1 MSRQASPTTIGA
13 FVVGAIAL
21 AIAAIVLLAGDQWFR
36 QDTSKFV
43 MYFHG
48 SVNGLNAGSPVM
60 FRGVNIG
67 TVTDIQLV
75 VGRTETDVDIPVIV
89 EIDNTRFVHTH
100 PESPKA
106 ETDDDIAE
114 LIRLGLRAQLHLQSL
129 LTGQLFIQLNFLPD
143 TPVNLIGDGMY
154 QSKYEQIPT
163 LPTPIER
170 LGKSLQDFPVD
181 KVLKNIVAITEG
193 MDKFVNSPQLTES
206 LTALHAALDELKAL
220 VTKINSEASPL
231 AENANSMVDD
241 ARAVLG
247 NINTAVDDA
256 KGALRQAEKTL
267 QSTDDLVSDE
277 QLAIRME
284 QALTAITSAARS
296 IQLLAEEIERRPES
310 LIRGRQ

>member
-193 MDKFVNSPQLTES
+193 MDKLVNSPQLTES
-206 LTALHAALDELKAL
+206 LTALHATLDELKAL
-220 VTKINSEASPL
+220 VTKINSKASPL

-296 IQLLAEEIERRPES
+296 IQLLAEELERRPES